1 MILNSFPFSEL
12 NDQDLLNE
20 LQSDYSLLAGYEKLL
35 FEPNVPYDRFSEYM
49 NPDEFDEF
57 TCQSVCE
64 YYDYNDLTDLLSN
77 MNNKDLRIL
86 SLNIHSI
93 AQNLITLK
101 TEYSNLMGQIDVFCF
116 CETWLNKD
124 IDNLYSMDNFN
135 KISLHREGKRGGGVT
150 IFCKKYIKFEII
162 NSISSISNSL
172 EKVFIETTID
182 NKKYLIGCIYRP
194 PQSKIIDSFTEL
206 ENLFLN
212 IRSNFCDHILVICG
226 DVIIDL
232 LKHNCNSVE
241 YYLNL
246 IYSEVLIP
254 KILRYSRAGSGR
266 VTLK

>member
-101 TEYSNLMGQIDVFCF
+101 TEYSNLMGQIDVFCY
-116 CETWLNKD
+116 CET
-124 IDNLYSMDNFN
+124 
-135 KISLHREGKRGGGVT
+135 
-150 IFCKKYIKFEII
+150 
-162 NSISSISNSL
+162 
-172 EKVFIETTID
+172 
-182 NKKYLIGCIYRP
+182 
-194 PQSKIIDSFTEL
+194 
-206 ENLFLN
+206 
-212 IRSNFCDHILVICG
+212 
-226 DVIIDL
+226 
-232 LKHNCNSVE
+232 
-241 YYLNL
+241 
-246 IYSEVLIP
+246 
-254 KILRYSRAGSGR
+254 
-266 VTLK
+266 